1 MKWLHFKYILNVFK
15 LLYVVLMQYIDMHL
29 FKLNVKF
36 YVFGN
41 IFFMWYRP
49 KIDSKNQINE
59 HFYLTLF
66 N

>member
-41 IFFMWYRP
+41 IFLCGIDLKLTV
-49 KIDSKNQINE
+49 KIK
-59 HFYLTLF
+59 
-66 N
+66 